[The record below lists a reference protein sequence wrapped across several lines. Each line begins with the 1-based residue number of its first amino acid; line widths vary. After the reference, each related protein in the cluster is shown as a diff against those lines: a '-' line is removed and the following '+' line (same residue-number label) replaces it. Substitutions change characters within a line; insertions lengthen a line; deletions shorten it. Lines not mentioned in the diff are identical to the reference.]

1 MSGRPVGFSP
11 VFLKI
16 QCGVLEFP
24 TVLVKNEAGFVDSN
38 VFFQIPKWLGALVG
52 MFHLLVV
59 AESFAIPRFWIASF
73 VNLPGV
79 WLEERL
85 T

>member
-1 MSGRPVGFSP
+1 MHS
-11 VFLKI
+11 L
-16 QCGVLEFP
+16 
-24 TVLVKNEAGFVDSN
+24 
-38 VFFQIPKWLGALVG
+38 LGALVG
-52 MFHLLVV
+52 MFRLLVV